1 MVVGFLFYINQVQNS
16 SPSLALPPRLS
27 AMRLRIKIQKTYQAC
42 LCKFFCFKAPGLK
55 EQHTA
60 FTGRDSRAHPKGNL
74 GDSTKR
80 DKLKLIEVCP
90 VLFLGK
96 SLSICKIYLKTPL
109 ILGVLHFFCQI
120 VKILEISN

>member
-1 MVVGFLFYINQVQNS
+1 
-16 SPSLALPPRLS
+16 
-27 AMRLRIKIQKTYQAC
+27 MRLRIKIQKTYQAC

-96 SLSICKIYLKTPL
+96 SLSICKIYLNTPL
-109 ILGVLHFFCQI
+109 ILGVQHFFRQI